1 MKLHSRRLGLAA
13 TAVVIMVTPQS
24 SVSMQQQNEAP
35 YRNRTLPIEK
45 RVEDLL
51 GRMTLDEKIGQMT
64 QADHASLKD
73 ATEVDTLFLGSVLSG
88 GDSELPDV
96 SAKAWQT
103 HTETLQKRALGTRLG
118 IPLIYGID
126 AVHGHSNVRGA
137 VVFPHNIGM
146 GCTRNPKLVEEAS
159 AITAREVAG
168 TGMHW
173 NFAPCIAVPQ
183 DDRWGRTYEGFGE
196 TAELAETLGH
206 RCRARVPGLRHVE
219 SRPRAGDREALR
231 RRRRHTQ
238 RGRSRRYGRR
248 RSDAPTTSPARLRRG
263 DQGWRRI
270 DHGVVQQLERRKD
283 ARQPPP
289 HHRRVERRARL
300 PGHRRLRLERHRRAA
315 RNGGRTDRVGGERR
329 HRHDDGARQVPRVHR
344 RDEGTTPKRAAS
356 RSHGS
361 TTRSAAF
368 SPSSSGWVCSN
379 GRSEIRRSW
388 TRSGLRS
395 IGPSRVR
402 RSGNHRCS

>member
-1 MKLHSRRLGLAA
+1 MKLHSRRLGVAA

-96 SAKAWQT
+96 SAKAWRT

-146 GCTRNPKLVEEAS
+146 GCTRNPKLVEEAVS
-159 AITAREVAG
+159 DHGAR
-168 TGMHW
+168 
-173 NFAPCIAVPQ
+173 
-183 DDRWGRTYEGFGE
+183 GR
-196 TAELAETLGH
+196 GH
-206 RCRARVPGLRHVE
+206 RHALELRAL
-219 SRPRAGDREALR
+219 
-231 RRRRHTQ
+231 
-238 RGRSRRYGRR
+238 
-248 RSDAPTTSPARLRRG
+248 
-263 DQGWRRI
+263 
-270 DHGVVQQLERRKD
+270 
-283 ARQPPP
+283 
-289 HHRRVERRARL
+289 
-300 PGHRRLRLERHRRAA
+300 HRRAA
-315 RNGGRTDRVGGERR
+315 GRSLGPHLRGL
-329 HRHDDGARQVPRVHR
+329 R
-344 RDEGTTPKRAAS
+344 RDSGAGRDAWRPPPCAGSRAPTCRVQAACWRPRSTSSATAAHATVSIAAIRSSTKRRSDDFTCPATSPRSRLASARSWCRTTAGTARRCTAIAAS
-356 RSHGS
+356 
-361 TTRSAAF
+361 
-368 SPSSSGWVCSN
+368 SPTC
-379 GRSEIRRSW
+379 
-388 TRSGLRS
+388 
-395 IGPSRVR
+395 
-402 RSGNHRCS
+402 